1 MTQTGAQPLAAQSAA
16 PDQQRILRFVV
27 EAGETLLENG
37 GEIYRVQDTME
48 RMARAL
54 GARDFHV
61 YVLTNGLFASIG
73 GQPGAGCA
81 VRAVPQAATHLGR
94 VAAVNALSRDI
105 AAGRA
110 GLEQASARLAQIRRI
125 PYERPAARI
134 AACAVGTACFAYLF
148 GGSPTDAAAA
158 LVAGLALE
166 PARIGLERARAGK
179 FIANLLAA
187 VLVALVSLL
196 LSCALGAAGVGT
208 NLDKIIIGGIIPLVP
223 GIALTTGIRDIAGG
237 DYLSGTIRMV
247 DALLIAAAI
256 ALGVGFVLL
265 AGVWLGLPMTG
276 VAV

>member
-1 MTQTGAQPLAAQSAA
+1 M
-16 PDQQRILRFVV
+16 
-27 EAGETLLENG
+27 
-37 GEIYRVQDTME
+37 
-48 RMARAL
+48 
-54 GARDFHV
+54 
-61 YVLTNGLFASIG
+61 
-73 GQPGAGCA
+73 
-81 VRAVPQAATHLGR
+81 
-94 VAAVNALSRDI
+94 NALSRDI

-110 GLEQASARLAQIRRI
+110 GLEQASARLAQIRRM